1 VSFVHVHVLVLVGIA
16 VPLRLRG
23 GVCLAIVACGRTSDA
38 AALGVL
44 GLTNPDRSPM
54 LLHLGSLTLVGLPE
68 RMPLAFACSVW
79 WWVWFLHMAPDL
91 KP

>member
-1 VSFVHVHVLVLVGIA
+1 VVSFVHVYVWVIA

-23 GVCLAIVACGRTSDA
+23 GVFLASVACGRTSDA

-54 LLHLGSLTLVGLPE
+54 LLHLGSFTLVGTQNGFRLLSLAQCGGGLGCSMRYDWLPT
-68 RMPLAFACSVW
+68 
-79 WWVWFLHMAPDL
+79 
-91 KP
+91 